1 MTFREVPHEF
11 YEGTNDH
18 VIRDDKQQPDTQDFT
33 DPATSMITVSS
44 SRDVFSHKPQ
54 LPSPDDGGHDPAD
67 DVTIEDMLD
76 WLRAQVDRDEQTAVA
91 AMYSRDSRWETDGEG
106 GLLKASPRM
115 NPGDF

>member
-44 SRDVFSHKPQ
+44 SRDVFHTSHNCPRPTTAGMTRPMTS
-54 LPSPDDGGHDPAD
+54 PSRTCWTGYA
-67 DVTIEDMLD
+67 
-76 WLRAQVDRDEQTAVA
+76 
-91 AMYSRDSRWETDGEG
+91 
-106 GLLKASPRM
+106 PR
-115 NPGDF
+115 